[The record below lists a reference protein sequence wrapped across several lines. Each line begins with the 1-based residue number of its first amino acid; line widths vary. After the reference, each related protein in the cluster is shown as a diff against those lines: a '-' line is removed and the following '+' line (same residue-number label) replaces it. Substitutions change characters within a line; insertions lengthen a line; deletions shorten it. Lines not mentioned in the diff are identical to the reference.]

1 MKADVNLSLGAIHQ
15 VRGQVARAIKYYNA
29 SLIEQVSGSYD
40 LANENFDYGLAHFEH
55 ANDHRRLSQVYFN
68 RGVHAK
74 QLQNAL
80 DQLGKRVNNTSDAE
94 WKYADSMLLPFCP
107 TKISPLSDLP
117 TCCFTLSRV
126 PPYKLPNWLS
136 DGQNPLR

>member
-1 MKADVNLSLGAIHQ
+1 MSILSLGAIHQ
-15 VRGQVARAIKYYNA
+15 VRGQVARTIKYYNA

-80 DQLGKRVNNTSDAE
+80 DHVGKRANETSDAE
-94 WKYADSMLLPFCP
+94 
-107 TKISPLSDLP
+107 
-117 TCCFTLSRV
+117 
-126 PPYKLPNWLS
+126 
-136 DGQNPLR
+136 